1 MSISFGVA
9 AGATLVA
16 LVLTGMLVQRC
27 VRVPR
32 LDLAALACAGVGMTV
47 ALAVQAL
54 GFDKGFGAT
63 TFRAL
68 HLGAQLL
75 APMALAWA
83 LAEMTGKSLGSRF
96 AARLALGGLTMV
108 CAVVL
113 ASDPLSAAAF
123 TTNWPAASVFYQLI
137 PNAIL
142 ELVAGVTVLAA
153 VVAVIVAAVRA
164 RRYPG
169 WHDLFGPV
177 VVVAIAALA
186 TDGLRIALPVKT
198 AYAGVCVFVVAL
210 AWFAGRLSSRVRL
223 DVLRLGGPV
232 WNEDTG
238 EFVRYN
244 EDTGEFAPYRDE
256 DYGHGQPGGGYR
268 SQGPDGGY
276 VNGAQGGYPQGG
288 DPGWSGGDDT
298 GGVQPEGG
306 DADFDD
312 WFRDDTGGGRPDAG
326 GGRRDAPS
334 QDYGRYG
341 PDAGY
346 GRTPG
351 HEVAPNG
358 RPGGFETGDMLAAP
372 GGYRSD
378 GYQGLGDGYQPDG
391 RAPQPD
397 TSRLYGQIAI
407 YTLLDG
413 SVDDFDLLARHVVE
427 QVNTGEPGTMIYV
440 MHGVP
445 SAPMQ
450 RILYEVYQDEAAFE
464 AHIRQPYVQRFE
476 EERKPY
482 VLATNV
488 IELGVRFA
496 MFAPGAMFPPAAMP
510 QRAAPPAPMA
520 QRPVRGEAR
529 PWGNSSR

>member
-27 VRVPR
+27 VRMPR
-32 LDLAALACAGVGMTV
+32 LDFAALACAGVGLT
-47 ALAVQAL
+47 ASLAAMAL
-54 GFDKGFGAT
+54 GFDKGFGPT

-68 HLGAQLL
+68 HLGGQLL

-108 CAVVL
+108 SAVVL
-113 ASDPLSAAAF
+113 GSDPLSAAAF
-123 TTNWPAASVFYQLI
+123 GTGWPAASVYYQLI

-142 ELVAGVTVLAA
+142 ELVAGVTALAA

-169 WHDLFGPV
+169 WHDLFGG
-177 VVVAIAALA
+177 VVAVGFATLA
-186 TDGLRIALPVKT
+186 TDALRITLPAKT
-198 AYAGVCVFVVAL
+198 AYAGVCLLVVAL

-244 EDTGEFAPYRDE
+244 EDTGEFAPYRD
-256 DYGHGQPGGGYR
+256 DVGGGYSHGQMSGGYR
-268 SQGPDGGY
+268 SQGPD
-276 VNGAQGGYPQGG
+276 AGYPPPNDSGY
-288 DPGWSGGDDT
+288 GWYDDGV
-298 GGVQPEGG
+298 GGVHPEGG
-306 DADFDD
+306 ETDFND
-312 WFRDDTGGGRPDAG
+312 WFRDDAG
-326 GGRRDAPS
+326 GIPRD
-334 QDYGRYG
+334 QQGQGYDGDYG
-341 PDAGY
+341 PDTDF
-346 GRTPG
+346 GRSPAA
-351 HEVAPNG
+351 HVPNG
-358 RPGGFETGDMLAAP
+358 QRGGFETGDVMPA
-372 GGYRSD
+372 GDGYRRGDGYRGPAD
-378 GYQGLGDGYQPDG
+378 GYQAAPTAVPD
-391 RAPQPD
+391 AD
-397 TSRLYGQIAI
+397 TSQLYGQIAI

-413 SVDDFDLLARHVVE
+413 RVDDFDMLAQHVVE
-427 QVNTGEPGTMIYV
+427 QVRAVEPGTMVYV

-450 RILYEVYQDEAAFE
+450 RILYEVYRDEAAFE
-464 AHIRQPYVQRFE
+464 AHMRQPYVQQFE
-476 EERKPY
+476 EERKPC

-488 IELGVRFA
+488 IELGVRHA
-496 MFAPGAMFPPAAMP
+496 MFSLGAL
-510 QRAAPPAPMA
+510 APPPPPRQAPPDAMA
-520 QRPVRGEAR
+520 QRPGRGEAR
-529 PWGNSSR
+529 PWGNAPR